1 MAIVMPAVVS
11 ISTQRRVTRDAPA
24 DDPLV
29 ELLDRCGRGE
39 RAAMTEFYALTSS
52 RIYAMVCSLTPSAE
66 QAHEAMV
73 ITYLNV
79 WRRSVA
85 LETRRLTPL
94 AWLGSLA
101 VEAAR
106 QTRSSAA

>member
-1 MAIVMPAVVS
+1 MQAVVS
-11 ISTQRRVTRDAPA
+11 ISTQRRVTDGASV

-39 RAAMTEFYALTSS
+39 RAAMAEFYALTSS
-52 RIYAMVCSLTPSAE
+52 RIYAMVRSLTPTAQ

-73 ITYLNV
+73 TTYLNV

-85 LETRRLTPL
+85 LETRALAPL
-94 AWLGSLA
+94 PWLGSLA

-106 QTRSSAA
+106 QARASAA